1 MAAAYAAPTTADRV
15 PMDIVTAQAILAKN
29 AQDRA
34 AGRRAVEHDPDFPL
48 LAQWRSFPFSS
59 NEHYAVAK
67 ALGQGM
73 GDSRGVPTPVDVD
86 RPFFRQLL
94 DAGLVD
100 RQGHATEALKR
111 EVEERDSL
119 RELEKAG
126 FFDIGATL
134 GEMVAATR
142 GARLEPPEAAAAAPP
157 SPSPSPPDTDAQPA
171 TPFGCF
177 REAAV
182 RFCVLG

>member
-1 MAAAYAAPTTADRV
+1 MATAYAAPPTADRV
-15 PMDIVTAQAILAKN
+15 PMDIVAAQAILAKN
-29 AQDRA
+29 AQERA

-59 NEHYAVAK
+59 NEHYAIAK

-73 GDSRGVPTPVDVD
+73 GDCRGVPTPVDVG
-86 RPFFRQLL
+86 RPFFKQLL
-94 DAGLVD
+94 EAGLVD
-100 RQGHATEALKR
+100 RQGHASEALKR

-134 GEMVAATR
+134 GEMAAATR
-142 GARLEPPEAAAAAPP
+142 GARLQPPEAAAAP
-157 SPSPSPPDTDAQPA
+157 SPSPSPPDDDAQPA

-177 REAAV
+177 QEAAV
-182 RFCVLG
+182 RFCFL

>member
-1 MAAAYAAPTTADRV
+1 MTTACAAPPTTDRV
-15 PMDIVTAQAILAKN
+15 PMDIATAQAMLAKN
-29 AQDRA
+29 AQERA

-73 GDSRGVPTPVDVD
+73 GDSRGVPTPVDVG

-94 DAGLVD
+94 EAGLVD

-134 GEMVAATR
+134 SEMVAATR
-142 GARLEPPEAAAAAPP
+142 GARLEPPEAAAPPP
-157 SPSPSPPDTDAQPA
+157 SPPPAPPDTDAQPA

-182 RFCVLG
+182 RFCELG

>member
-1 MAAAYAAPTTADRV
+1 MATAAYAAPTTKARV

-29 AQDRA
+29 AQERA

-73 GDSRGVPTPVDVD
+73 GDSRGVPTPVDVG
-86 RPFFRQLL
+86 RPFFKQLL
-94 DAGLVD
+94 EAGLID
-100 RQGHATEALKR
+100 RQGHASEALKL

-134 GEMVAATR
+134 SEMVAVTR
-142 GARLEPPEAAAAAPP
+142 GARLEAPLPPAP
-157 SPSPSPPDTDAQPA
+157 PSPPDTDAQPA
-171 TPFGCF
+171 TPLGCF

-182 RFCVLG
+182 RFCVLE